1 MSRFASVDLA
11 AHRLP
16 DALTLRSYPVMIG
29 LLALAAVG
37 GAGIHRFVLAVLGM
51 TGSLAL
57 YLLLAVLPGS
67 AMGLGDVKLSG
78 LMGLALGWLGAL
90 PLLAGILLGSLLAGV
105 VGVTLLAAGRISWR
119 TRVPFGPFMLAGAFT
134 VILHR
139 HGRTG
144 AAANHPPDPALRK
157 RLAPPLRGVRR
168 RVGQTRPFRQP
179 VTTVTLQPWSWR
191 EDPGLANGCCCATGC
206 HASRLGRGSPCGAG

>member
-1 MSRFASVDLA
+1 MRWRSSGSPPSVSRFASVDLA

-37 GAGIHRFVLAVLGM
+37 GAGIHRFVLAVL
-51 TGSLAL
+51 
-57 YLLLAVLPGS
+57 PGS
-67 AMGLGDVKLSG
+67 AMALGDVKLSG

-119 TRVPFGPFMLAGAFT
+119 TRVPFGPFMLTGAFT
-134 VILHR
+134 VILH
-139 HGRTG
+139 
-144 AAANHPPDPALRK
+144 
-157 RLAPPLRGVRR
+157 
-168 RVGQTRPFRQP
+168 
-179 VTTVTLQPWSWR
+179 
-191 EDPGLANGCCCATGC
+191 
-206 HASRLGRGSPCGAG
+206 

>member
-134 VILHR
+134 VILH
-139 HGRTG
+139 
-144 AAANHPPDPALRK
+144 
-157 RLAPPLRGVRR
+157 
-168 RVGQTRPFRQP
+168 
-179 VTTVTLQPWSWR
+179 
-191 EDPGLANGCCCATGC
+191 
-206 HASRLGRGSPCGAG
+206 